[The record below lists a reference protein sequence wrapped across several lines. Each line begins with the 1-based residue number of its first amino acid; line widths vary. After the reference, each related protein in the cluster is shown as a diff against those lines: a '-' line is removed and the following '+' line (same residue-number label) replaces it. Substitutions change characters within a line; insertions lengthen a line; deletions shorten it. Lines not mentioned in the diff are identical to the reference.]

1 MPTKGSRSGQV
12 AIVKVAPGKRGKAKK
27 KGSLGSVIRIKG
39 QGGYGETIGL
49 KIGGWV
55 GNLAQNFLAK
65 ITGLGDYTVKANSI
79 VNMSQ
84 GPPAFMQAGGCVTIA
99 HREFIMEVQSVGAAF
114 NIEGFNLNPTNP
126 NLFPWLSEL
135 AYSFETFK
143 FKGMV
148 FEFKSTYG
156 DAIASTNASLGSVI
170 LSTQY
175 NPTAPPFSDQ
185 QQMENY
191 QFSTSCKPSVSMIHP
206 VECDPSQLP
215 MEHLYVFNQ
224 GGSSP
229 NDPRWSNL
237 ATTYV
242 ATVGQQAAASV
253 GELWVSYEIEL
264 YQPKLLSSVPSNG
277 LAAHY
282 YGAESLSDV
291 SAAWTGNLVQQGGDL
306 LLTFS
311 GGNTI
316 VFPAGFSGTYLIS
329 VTGTALSGTSI
340 TAPTA
345 SSSATVTSV
354 TLLQLWPLAS
364 TSTAMPN
371 QSAGNPSCSSTNS
384 GTGWQ
389 AVSEVVVSLSP
400 TTPTVIP
407 TLQLVPITGTITQ
420 QSGLVQWDLKVVAIS
435 FNT

>member
-1 MPTKGSRSGQV
+1 MPKGKARGGQV
-12 AIVKVAPGKRGKAKK
+12 AIVKVAPVGKKK
-27 KGSLGSVIRIKG
+27 KGKSGSVLRIKG
-39 QGGYGETIGL
+39 QGGYGETIGAKL
-49 KIGGWV
+49 GGWV
-55 GNLAQNFLAK
+55 GNLAQNFLSK
-65 ITGLGDYTVKANSI
+65 ITGLGDYSVKANSI

-99 HREFIMEVQSVGAAF
+99 HREFIMEVQSVGSAF

-126 NLFPWLSEL
+126 NLFPWLSEI

-191 QFSTSCKPSVSMIHP
+191 QYSTSCKPSVSMIHP

-215 MEHLYVFNQ
+215 MEHLYVFNL
-224 GGSSP
+224 GGTSP

-277 LAAHY
+277 LTSHY
-282 YGAESLSDV
+282 GFSQSLTTITSTNWA
-291 SAAWTGNLVQQGGDL
+291 STTPTQLGGDL

-311 GGNTI
+311 GGSTI
-316 VFPAGFSGTYLIS
+316 VFPPGLSGTYLIS
-329 VTGTALSGTSI
+329 VSATALSGTSVAAPTFNASADFTFAAPVNLWPSPSV
-340 TAPTA
+340 TAPGFDTVGSFA
-345 SSSATVTSV
+345 AVSA
-354 TLLQLWPLAS
+354 
-364 TSTAMPN
+364 
-371 QSAGNPSCSSTNS
+371 TNS

-389 AVSEVVVSLSP
+389 SIAEIAVVLSP
-400 TTPTVIP
+400 TTPTAIP
-407 TLQLVPITGTITQ
+407 TVTFFPFTNPAQ
-420 QSGLVQWDLKVVAIS
+420 QAGFVGIDLKVIAIS